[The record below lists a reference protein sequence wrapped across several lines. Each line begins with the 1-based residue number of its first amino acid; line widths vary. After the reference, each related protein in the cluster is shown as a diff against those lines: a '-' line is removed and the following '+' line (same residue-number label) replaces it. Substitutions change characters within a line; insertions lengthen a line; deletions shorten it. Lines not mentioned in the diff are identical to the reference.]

1 MPAMNT
7 TSSGSQAKAINITK
21 GALVVMLLYAL
32 NDDNSY
38 GYYQLLRWASFGA
51 FGYLVYD
58 SIVRKELGWA
68 WAFAMLALLYNPFA
82 KVALGRGIW
91 EVVNLITAAMLT
103 YSFFRTRRSSQPSD
117 AARP

>member
-38 GYYQLLRWASFGA
+38 GYYQLLRWA
-51 FGYLVYD
+51 LL
-58 SIVRKELGWA
+58 EP
-68 WAFAMLALLYNPFA
+68 LATLSM
-82 KVALGRGIW
+82 
-91 EVVNLITAAMLT
+91 T
-103 YSFFRTRRSSQPSD
+103 Q
-117 AARP
+117 